1 MKFLALVVLG
11 FSLLFGAVDINT
23 ANKEEL
29 MSLKGVGDK
38 KAATILEY
46 RKAKCF
52 KSVDDLMKVKG
63 IGQKFIE
70 KNKDNLTASECKV
83 K

>member
-1 MKFLALVVLG
+1 MKFLVLVILG

-38 KAATILEY
+38 KAVTILEY
-46 RKAKCF
+46 RKVNCF

-63 IGQKFIE
+63 IGQKFID
-70 KNKDNLTASECKV
+70 KNKDNLTASACKV